1 MKTGQGN
8 GDALT
13 WSDIRE
19 ISKQANSLS
28 TFLPDAGRSSQ
39 TQLAHLDSEL
49 PTSRVRGSR
58 GADRETGHPAPSGGN
73 PFPSPSFSE

>member
-8 GDALT
+8 KNGLT

-19 ISKQANSLS
+19 ISREMKGLS
-28 TFLPDAGRSSQ
+28 ARLPDTGRCTN
-39 TQLAHLDSEL
+39 TQLGHIDFEL
-49 PTSRVRGSR
+49 LTSPVRGSR
-58 GADRETGHPAPSGGN
+58 GADRETGHLAPSGGN